1 MRRQEEHKYLLRP
14 LNRQLKDLRSP
25 WRMSAIALALVMPM
39 LATFTDIAH
48 ATTRSSV
55 YAAKHH
61 ASARPHV
68 REAPHRQAAKKV
80 EVRAHAPS
88 ADGLRSS
95 FCLPAGILNNGP
107 TQAPLSRLVTF
118 SKRQKARVGLT
129 DFASA
134 ASKNLTLRVSRIFP
148 GAT

>member
-14 LNRQLKDLRSP
+14 LNRQHKDLRSP

-61 ASARPHV
+61 AST
-68 REAPHRQAAKKV
+68 
-80 EVRAHAPS
+80 RAHVAK
-88 ADGLRSS
+88 GRVVKQRKRLRSA
-95 FCLPAGILNNGP
+95 LMPPAPTDFGPHFDFPPASLNNGP
-107 TQAPLSRLVTF
+107 TQAPY
-118 SKRQKARVGLT
+118 
-129 DFASA
+129 
-134 ASKNLTLRVSRIFP
+134 P
-148 GAT
+148 GW

>member
-48 ATTRSSV
+48 ATRRSSV

-61 ASARPHV
+61 AGARPHLTKGRTV
-68 REAPHRQAAKKV
+68 KQRKR
-80 EVRAHAPS
+80 
-88 ADGLRSS
+88 LRSA
-95 FCLPAGILNNGP
+95 LMPPAPTDFGPHFDFPPASLNNGP
-107 TQAPLSRLVTF
+107 THAPY
-118 SKRQKARVGLT
+118 
-129 DFASA
+129 
-134 ASKNLTLRVSRIFP
+134 P
-148 GAT
+148 GW

>member
-68 REAPHRQAAKKV
+68 AKRKV

-95 FCLPAGILNNGP
+95 F
-107 TQAPLSRLVTF
+107 
-118 SKRQKARVGLT
+118 
-129 DFASA
+129 
-134 ASKNLTLRVSRIFP
+134 
-148 GAT
+148 

>member
-1 MRRQEEHKYLLRP
+1 MRRQEAHKYLLRP

-68 REAPHRQAAKKV
+68 AKRPIVKQ
-80 EVRAHAPS
+80 RKR
-88 ADGLRSS
+88 LRSALMPPAQTD
-95 FCLPAGILNNGP
+95 FGPHFDFLPASLNNGP
-107 TQAPLSRLVTF
+107 TQAPY
-118 SKRQKARVGLT
+118 
-129 DFASA
+129 
-134 ASKNLTLRVSRIFP
+134 P
-148 GAT
+148 GW